1 MENNDAHQCGTAQG
15 QNGPELQDFL
25 DVCGE
30 WTLPPNG
37 THSMFRTLL
46 FPRET
51 TATRNCNMQRGLATN
66 VSADKGSLARAW
78 PWMSRDIP
86 GDQDCHVNA
95 QTADMPFSIP
105 TTVSLR
111 RLSKKRRRG
120 GVVDSVEFS
129 NITIC
134 IIRLSSDDLRL
145 DTDACRMS
153 LDDSRAPTLQNP
165 PRRRSR
171 TRFMWF
177 R

>member
-1 MENNDAHQCGTAQG
+1 MLINVELPKGKR
-15 QNGPELQDFL
+15 GPTSKTS
-25 DVCGE
+25 
-30 WTLPPNG
+30 W
-37 THSMFRTLL
+37 MFVESGL
-46 FPRET
+46 FPQ
-51 TATRNCNMQRGLATN
+51 TALTACSGHFYFPARLLRHAIAICNEAWQRMSQQTRVRSLDRG
-66 VSADKGSLARAW
+66 
-78 PWMSRDIP
+78 P
-86 GDQDCHVNA
+86 GCPGCLGIYQDYHGHA
-95 QTADMPFSIP
+95 QTADMPLSIP

-111 RLSKKRRRG
+111 RLSKKAGEG

-134 IIRLSSDDLRL
+134 IIRVSSDDLRL